1 MWCRGG
7 RRGGRPGGFKGGSRQ
22 KSRRPRDPEIE
33 GISGR
38 RAPGREGVRIEGAGD
53 LPGSRGVS
61 ASPDTQM
68 SSLPQVGRQ
77 QDGCFHSMYTYLLR
91 ATGNTRR

>member
-1 MWCRGG
+1 MARRASAAVEAETAEAASTGGEGRVVMWCRGG
-7 RRGGRPGGFKGGSRQ
+7 KRGGRPGGFKGGSRQ

-38 RAPGREGVRIEGAGD
+38 RAPGEGVRIEGAGD

-61 ASPDTQM
+61 ASPDT
-68 SSLPQVGRQ
+68 
-77 QDGCFHSMYTYLLR
+77 
-91 ATGNTRR
+91 